1 MSAGLIDRRFGPW
14 YRTTVSDPSVCAA
27 IWSSQL
33 DITDSGHTMSVV
45 RGPNSLGTLE
55 VVPCASCAPTITAP
69 TASESA
75 FAFAAFLP
83 LPVFAFFAG
92 GAASAPVRSIALPD
106 GCAGGA
112 SSSVSI
118 AAPGRFVAISAM
130 TCRVFPRPMSS
141 ARIPPRHAAGRVAVL
156 CPTSTFSNSDV
167 FPSYVQNG
175 GSALAFSFSTSHVKP
190 LCWCGNRRVVKI
202 ALGRTTFAV
211 SAFFSASRRSNS
223 ALSAS
228 SRSFSVM
235 RRTRAA
241 NAPSSSS
248 RSTSAARH
256 VAGSGQNMG
265 LPPEP
270 PQNAPRLSC
279 RRRSA
284 SGLFSGAPKQN
295 AVTGCWY
302 LFVTPV
308 METATTFRTMPRSIS
323 GASTAACVRETKPTC
338 SWLWLSTRMALP
350 SYGFRGSRTND
361 SCSFR
366 ETMPE

>member
-1 MSAGLIDRRFGPW
+1 
-14 YRTTVSDPSVCAA
+14 
-27 IWSSQL
+27 
-33 DITDSGHTMSVV
+33 
-45 RGPNSLGTLE
+45 
-55 VVPCASCAPTITAP
+55 
-69 TASESA
+69 
-75 FAFAAFLP
+75 
-83 LPVFAFFAG
+83 
-92 GAASAPVRSIALPD
+92 
-106 GCAGGA
+106 
-112 SSSVSI
+112 
-118 AAPGRFVAISAM
+118 
-130 TCRVFPRPMSS
+130 MSS
-141 ARIPPRHAAGRVAVL
+141 ARMPPRTDVGRVAVL
-156 CPTSTFSNSDV
+156 CPTSVFSNKDFFS
-167 FPSYVQNG
+167 SYVQNG

-202 ALGRTTFAV
+202 ALGRTTFAA

-223 ALSAS
+223 ELSAS

-338 SWLWLSTRMALP
+338 SWLWLSTRMAFL